1 MIKLVEELAGDYRAF
16 RTKPGQKSFENPSKR
31 LLFPEKHLKQI
42 KLLIGNI
49 SYICEHCIVAVCLEQ
64 CW

>member
-31 LLFPEKHLKQI
+31 LI
-42 KLLIGNI
+42 VI
-49 SYICEHCIVAVCLEQ
+49 S
-64 CW
+64 